1 MRTPESL
8 PFKAKTDNRRP
19 STRRDVKELLRLR
32 GHLLTGEDRAL
43 IEMHLEGGETLRR
56 MATLA
61 DVTPSCIARR
71 LAVIAQRLADPTYAV
86 CMAQRREFTRLELR
100 IVRDYFVRGL
110 SIETIRE
117 QRRISRHRVR
127 AAIRK
132 ARETTASEAG
142 KAKER
147 TS

>member
-1 MRTPESL
+1 MRKPETL
-8 PFKAKTDNRRP
+8 PFRTRTERQRP
-19 STRRDVKELLRLR
+19 LTRRNVKELLRLR
-32 GHLLTGEDRAL
+32 GHLLTGGDRAL
-43 IEMHLEGGETLRR
+43 IEMHLESGETLRR

-86 CMAQRREFTRLELR
+86 CLAQRREFTRLELR
-100 IVRDYFVRGL
+100 VARDYFVRGL
-110 SIETIRE
+110 SIRRICE
-117 QRRISRHRVR
+117 QRDVSRHRVR

-132 ARETTASEAG
+132 AREIAAAETEKTQ
-142 KAKER
+142 ER